1 MGLIIKEQTVK
12 GTRRSDTARIL
23 YDSGASSSFIRRDIA
38 DIVGDTSSTV
48 SPLQFMMAD
57 GQVISADQT
66 INLEIEMD
74 GITVEYRFLVL
85 DDLPEEIIIGAD
97 LMQKWKISLDLENET
112 VDIDPR
118 ALYLNSRA

>member
-12 GTRRSDTARIL
+12 GTRRSDTARVL

-57 GQVISADQT
+57 GQMISADQT
-66 INLEIEMD
+66 INLEIEMN

-85 DDLPEEIIIGAD
+85 DDLPEEVIVGAD